1 MDYYTKLLTENWDEF
16 EEEHDSYLEKEYDA
30 QTQWELK
37 VICGVHNHPLAV
49 QLEGH
54 SYAGRLT
61 EKEKGIL
68 KTMSENL
75 VKPRNILMSLKVDDE
90 NNVTTI
96 KTIYNARQRYKLI
109 EKGGRSQ
116 MQQLMKKL
124 RECNYVEWHRTDG
137 SNCIGDL
144 FWAHPMSIDLLK
156 IFPHVLIMD
165 CTYKTNRYRYPLLEI
180 VGVTSTELTFPVAFV
195 FMNHEYEDN
204 YTWAMERLKNVM
216 GSNACPGV
224 IVTDRELA
232 LMNAIYKVFPS
243 TTTLLCRWHISK
255 NILAKCKKFFDR
267 KETWEKFML
276 QWNLLVFAS
285 TEIEYQSLLSDLMV
299 EYHAYEGALDY
310 VRNTWLNDYKE
321 KFIAAWTNKVL
332 HFGNVTTNRAES
344 AYVKLKRYL
353 GSSQGDFESSWKI
366 INSLIELQHTEIKGS
381 FEKSLILVQH
391 NFRSEIFRELRGII
405 SRNAMNMVSKQTEMA
420 QKIGVDKVA
429 CRCVIRSTHGL
440 PCAHEIAELMMEGR
454 PIPLSFVHPYWT
466 KLDLVNTV
474 DVSSVLTI
482 DPELESLYNIFQSEP
497 EGGKI
502 ILKQKL
508 RELIDPTTT
517 SLIPPSVKVRTKGK
531 PSLKK
536 KIEVDTST
544 RRDPSYFEI
553 VQSIHDSIS
562 PTIQSSVKTLN
573 EGKLYRTSV
582 KQRLL
587 GYDAS
592 FPSKIRHFIHNI
604 VNVES
609 DGHCGF
615 RAIAALL
622 GMSEH
627 NWRDIRMNLIGEL
640 HTFRDEYIELYGSA
654 MRVDELMHA
663 LSCFECVAPPQHWMT
678 LPDMGHLIASKYNV
692 VLVHLSRMQCLTY
705 LPLRSAAPSV
715 IQHRII
721 TIGFVDDC
729 HFVQV
734 HQFLLLHAIGINI
747 DMILHVNGKHHI

>member
-30 QTQWELK
+30 QTQLFDTREALIGWAKKIGKQNETVIVIKSSESGGPGKRPRVRLSCERSGKYRTSKKKEEIIGELKRKSTGSKKCDCPFELLGMKFEQWELK

-75 VKPRNILMSLKVDDE
+75 VKPKNILMSLKADDE

-137 SNCIGDL
+137 SNCITDL

-344 AYVKLKRYL
+344 AHAKLKRYL
-353 GSSQGDFESSWKI
+353 
-366 INSLIELQHTEIKGS
+366 
-381 FEKSLILVQH
+381 
-391 NFRSEIFRELRGII
+391 
-405 SRNAMNMVSKQTEMA
+405 
-420 QKIGVDKVA
+420 
-429 CRCVIRSTHGL
+429 
-440 PCAHEIAELMMEGR
+440 
-454 PIPLSFVHPYWT
+454 
-466 KLDLVNTV
+466 
-474 DVSSVLTI
+474 
-482 DPELESLYNIFQSEP
+482 
-497 EGGKI
+497 
-502 ILKQKL
+502 
-508 RELIDPTTT
+508 
-517 SLIPPSVKVRTKGK
+517 
-531 PSLKK
+531 
-536 KIEVDTST
+536 
-544 RRDPSYFEI
+544 
-553 VQSIHDSIS
+553 
-562 PTIQSSVKTLN
+562 
-573 EGKLYRTSV
+573 
-582 KQRLL
+582 
-587 GYDAS
+587 
-592 FPSKIRHFIHNI
+592 
-604 VNVES
+604 
-609 DGHCGF
+609 
-615 RAIAALL
+615 
-622 GMSEH
+622 
-627 NWRDIRMNLIGEL
+627 
-640 HTFRDEYIELYGSA
+640 
-654 MRVDELMHA
+654 
-663 LSCFECVAPPQHWMT
+663 
-678 LPDMGHLIASKYNV
+678 
-692 VLVHLSRMQCLTY
+692 
-705 LPLRSAAPSV
+705 
-715 IQHRII
+715 
-721 TIGFVDDC
+721 
-729 HFVQV
+729 
-734 HQFLLLHAIGINI
+734 
-747 DMILHVNGKHHI
+747 